1 MKLIRNYLILFF
13 CLALFSSSILPVEA
27 YKTDRVG
34 KSLDYPDVNI
44 VVGDD
49 FILEEVVYLDNG
61 QLHRAETY
69 YYSDNTYTITV
80 SSKDETV
87 VQSGET
93 DYITISKLLIPQIVP
108 LFNGNRDVYIGT
120 VTYVRGLEASD
131 STSFALAFMGMFP
144 STFSFAIGLA
154 SMAISAFSGTSFYV
168 RIQVDTYEQWSW
180 AGGIGQP
187 SYFLGYYWMNSNLR
201 VYNNAQ
207 CTGQYVADYYN
218 WTSTTP
224 GI

>member
-1 MKLIRNYLILFF
+1 MKLIRNYLIFLVQHY
-13 CLALFSSSILPVEA
+13 ILPVEA

-34 KSLDYPDVNI
+34 KCLNYPDVNI

-61 QLHRAETY
+61 QLHRAET

-131 STSFALAFMGMFP
+131 ST
-144 STFSFAIGLA
+144 
-154 SMAISAFSGTSFYV
+154 
-168 RIQVDTYEQWSW
+168 
-180 AGGIGQP
+180 
-187 SYFLGYYWMNSNLR
+187 
-201 VYNNAQ
+201 
-207 CTGQYVADYYN
+207 
-218 WTSTTP
+218 
-224 GI
+224 